1 MPTRLRGFIALFV
14 IACAAPAAYAQTG
27 GTLIP
32 IRYRTYIGINPL
44 GVPFDVGSAEL
55 ESAIAPGITLGGL
68 ASYTDVDDDRWL
80 TFDAKVRYYPGEV
93 VLRGFSIGLS
103 AGSLRYSTLGSDSLG
118 IQSRRVLNAPTV
130 GVIADYKWMLGTER
144 RFVVGTGLGAKRI
157 LASQEARDRVDIS
170 RAYLTARFIV
180 GLAF

>member
-1 MPTRLRGFIALFV
+1 MPTRLRGLIAFLV
-14 IACAAPAAYAQTG
+14 IACAASPAFAQTG

-44 GVPFDVGSAEL
+44 GIPFDVGSAEL
-55 ESAIAPGITLGGL
+55 ESAIAPGITFGGL
-68 ASYTDVDDDRWL
+68 ASYTSVDDNRWL
-80 TFDAKVRYYPGEV
+80 SFDAKVRYYPGEV

-103 AGSLRYSTLGSDSLG
+103 AGSLRYSTSGSDSLG
-118 IQSRRVLNAPTV
+118 VQTRRVFNAPTI
-130 GVIADYKWMLGTER
+130 GVITDYNWMLGTER
-144 RFVVGTGLGAKRI
+144 RFIVGTGLGAKRI

-170 RAYLTARFIV
+170 RAYVTVRFIV

>member
-1 MPTRLRGFIALFV
+1 MIAALVFL
-14 IACAAPAAYAQTG
+14 CASRAAVAQAA

-32 IRYRTYIGINPL
+32 IPYRTYIGINPL
-44 GVPFDVGSAEL
+44 GVPFDIGSAEV
-55 ESAIAPGITLGGL
+55 ESAVAPGITLGGL
-68 ASYTDVDDDRWL
+68 ASYTDVEGHRWL

-103 AGSLRYSTLGSDSLG
+103 AGSLRYSTRDDSAG
-118 IQSRRVLNAPTV
+118 VPMRRVLTAPTI
-130 GVIADYKWMLGTER
+130 GVIADYNWMLGTER

-157 LASQEARDRVDIS
+157 LASEDERNRVGAD